1 MSLCRSSS
9 DRHLSIFAL
18 LSADWQAITYISRCT
33 ERRYLARLAAAAK
46 STDYRTAAA
55 ASKTIA
61 AKDTSA
67 ASAASTPAAAVG
79 MIANTLSAT
88 SSVGPIKLVV

>member
-1 MSLCRSSS
+1 M
-9 DRHLSIFAL
+9 
-18 LSADWQAITYISRCT
+18 
-33 ERRYLARLAAAAK
+33 RRYLARLAAAAK

-67 ASAASTPAAAVG
+67 ASKPAAAVG

-88 SSVGPIKLVV
+88 SSVGSIKLVVKLLFKLVRSVWFALPPFIIY

>member
-1 MSLCRSSS
+1 M
-9 DRHLSIFAL
+9 
-18 LSADWQAITYISRCT
+18 
-33 ERRYLARLAAAAK
+33 RRYLARLAAAAK

-67 ASAASTPAAAVG
+67 ASTPAAVG

-88 SSVGPIKLVV
+88 SSVGSIKLVV

>member
-1 MSLCRSSS
+1 M
-9 DRHLSIFAL
+9 
-18 LSADWQAITYISRCT
+18 
-33 ERRYLARLAAAAK
+33 RRYLARLAAAAK

-67 ASAASTPAAAVG
+67 ASTPAAAVG

-88 SSVGPIKLVV
+88 SSVGSIKLVV

>member
-1 MSLCRSSS
+1 V
-9 DRHLSIFAL
+9 
-18 LSADWQAITYISRCT
+18 
-33 ERRYLARLAAAAK
+33 RRYLARLAAAAK

-67 ASAASTPAAAVG
+67 ASTPAVG
-79 MIANTLSAT
+79 MLANTLSAT
-88 SSVGPIKLVV
+88 SSVGSIKLVV